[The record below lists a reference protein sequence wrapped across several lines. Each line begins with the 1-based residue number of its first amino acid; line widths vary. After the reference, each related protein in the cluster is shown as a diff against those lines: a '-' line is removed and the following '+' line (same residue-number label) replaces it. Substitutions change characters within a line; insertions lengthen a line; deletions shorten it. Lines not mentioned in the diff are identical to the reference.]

1 MIARQRWSALV
12 AGLILPVLVLGAVL
26 GIVVGADTALERVP
40 VALVNNDEII
50 ETVDDNG
57 EEEFFFASKPLVTE
71 LVSGSD
77 INVDWV
83 VTDSETA
90 EALLASGEV
99 YAVLE
104 IPDTFS
110 EAVQTL
116 GDPSPTQANF
126 TIRTDPTHS
135 YLAGVLADQVGATIA
150 ATISDEFG
158 KEITK
163 GLFTAVVDLGDAFS
177 EAANAAT
184 EVADGT
190 AELADG
196 VSDLKDGTA
205 ELRDGTKDLAEG
217 YVTFDDGL
225 EEYLGGVRDLADGL
239 EEFNDETKALPQLS
253 DGISQYA
260 GGVGQVATGLKG
272 LNDAGT
278 FAGIPTDPNDPTSPG
293 TILQTL
299 IATLTALGTSG
310 TTLATQTDTAIDGV
324 REGIV
329 AVDKGADALAEAS
342 YDLEEGSDEIRS
354 GTADLADGVVEL
366 DDGVGEL
373 KDGVDELAD
382 GMNEF
387 ADGLNDGSQE
397 ISDQAFSEPS
407 ESTLDTLTSP
417 VAFDTQDRSGTVGLA
432 PTLSSV
438 FIPAGLWFV
447 VLAFFLMT
455 PQPSTRAMSGTSPN
469 GRIFRA
475 TVGSVLAVG
484 AIQTVVGTIL
494 IHALAG
500 VSWSLLGSTLAMIAA
515 GVLAIQLIH
524 LLLWWWIPRGFAAV
538 SIVLAIVQIVTV
550 GVVIPEELLPGLYQ
564 SLSGVT
570 LLAWFAD
577 GLLAVV
583 SSGDPS
589 RIIGSLTAL
598 VVLSGIAL
606 ALSVW
611 AVATRRVVAKREL
624 MGLKN

>member
-1 MIARQRWSALV
+1 MGTRQSWMTVSASLV
-12 AGLILPVLVLGAVL
+12 LPLVVLGALL

-50 ETVDDNG
+50 ETVDDNA

-90 EALLASGEV
+90 ENLLASGEV
-99 YAVLE
+99 YAVLI

-116 GDPSPTQANF
+116 GDPQPAQANF
-126 TIRTDPTHS
+126 TIRTDPSHS
-135 YLAGVLADQVGATIA
+135 YLAGVLSDQLGATIA

-163 GLFTAVVDLGDAFS
+163 GLFTAVVDLGDAFA
-177 EAANAAT
+177 EAADAAT

-205 ELRDGTKDLAEG
+205 DLRDGTQDLAEG

-253 DGISQYA
+253 DGISEYTS
-260 GGVGQVATGLKG
+260 GVSQVATGLSG
-272 LNDAGT
+272 LNDVGV
-278 FAGIPTDPNDPTSPG
+278 FAGITGATG
-293 TILQTL
+293 TTLKTL
-299 IATLTALGTSG
+299 IATLSALGTSG

-329 AVDKGADALAEAS
+329 AVDEGADALAEAS
-342 YDLEEGSDEIRS
+342 YDLQEGSDEIRS
-354 GTADLADGVVEL
+354 GTAELADGVVEL

-387 ADGLNDGSQE
+387 ADGLNDGSRE
-397 ISDQAFSEPS
+397 ISDQGFSEPS
-407 ESTLDTLTSP
+407 DSTLDTLTNP
-417 VAFDTQDRSGTVGLA
+417 VAFEAQNREGTVGLA
-432 PTLSSV
+432 PTLASV
-438 FIPAGLWFV
+438 LIPAGLWFV
-447 VLAFFLMT
+447 VLAYFLMM
-455 PQPSTRAMSGTSPN
+455 PQPSARALGGTTSN
-469 GRIFRA
+469 GRILRSSLSGIA
-475 TVGSVLAVG
+475 VVALVQIVVSTV
-484 AIQTVVGTIL
+484 L
-494 IHALAG
+494 IHTLAG
-500 VSWSLLGSTLAMIAA
+500 VSWSLIGSTAA
-515 GVLAIQLIH
+515 IISAGIVALH
-524 LLLWWWIPRGFAAV
+524 LLHAALWWWLPRGFAAV
-538 SIVLAIVQIVTV
+538 SIVAAIVQIVTL

-570 LLAWFAD
+570 PMGWFAD
-577 GLLAVV
+577 GLLATV
-583 SSGDPS
+583 SQGDS
-589 RIIGSLTAL
+589 ARVTGSIVAL
-598 VVLSGIAL
+598 VAL
-606 ALSVW
+606 AGLAMALTTL
-611 AVATRRVVAKREL
+611 AVSTRRMGAKREL
-624 MGLKN
+624 IGMAN